1 MTTTPAS
8 SSVWL
13 RRFGGVAIAA
23 SLVAASA
30 LVTRPADAQSVAD
43 LRSRAKAVA
52 AELST
57 LDQKTS
63 DLDEQY
69 NSANLELAGLNDK
82 LKANE
87 GDVAS
92 AKSAL
97 NANRSQAQAV
107 AVQAFVGTNDHSG
120 IIGVDDVTT
129 DSRRRA
135 YLSTRYS
142 DSQQVI
148 DTLVASQKDLADRE
162 ASLAAARAKVDAKVA
177 DVKNSSDQL
186 RKLVADRK
194 SLYDSVSG
202 DLAAAVQAEQDRA
215 AAAAAAKAQ
224 REAEQAA
231 ARAQTARRTQVPA
244 ISLVSRGGGARL
256 TAAVEPAAPV
266 APALTP
272 PPADAP
278 VAVQVAMAQ
287 RGKPYVWAASG
298 PNSFDCSGLILFAYR
313 SAGDD
318 PVDLVERTAAGRPR
332 VRRLAG
338 APRRAVHRKRP
349 DGSRPA
355 HRNRGAGL
363 AGVLHRRFHL
373 VRSSVVPEV
382 GLRPVVGAPGA
393 HPGGH

>member
-313 SAGDD
+313 AAGISL
-318 PVDLVERTAAGRPR
+318 PHSSRSLRAMTRSISSSELQPGDLVFGGSP
-332 VRRLAG
+332 
-338 APRRAVHRKRP
+338 VH
-349 DGSRPA
+349 
-355 HRNRGAGL
+355 H
-363 AGVLHRRFHL
+363 
-373 VRSSVVPEV
+373 V
-382 GLRPVVGAPGA
+382 GLYIGNGQMVHAPHTGTVVQVSPVFYT
-393 HPGGH
+393 GGSISFGRL